1 MNTIQYLN
9 NAEKMVTEGMKD
21 MQREAEQVRLLHKV
35 GLSNSS
41 ERMAVAFGN
50 TLIRLGERLQ
60 RKHSQSSQA
69 CQTTGSKYAV

>member
-9 NAEKMVTEGMKD
+9 NADKMVTEGMKN
-21 MQREAEQVRLLHKV
+21 MQREADQVRMLRKA
-35 GLSNSS
+35 GRSNSG

-60 RKHSQSSQA
+60 RKRSQSPQA
-69 CQTTGSKYAV
+69 CQTTGGKYAV